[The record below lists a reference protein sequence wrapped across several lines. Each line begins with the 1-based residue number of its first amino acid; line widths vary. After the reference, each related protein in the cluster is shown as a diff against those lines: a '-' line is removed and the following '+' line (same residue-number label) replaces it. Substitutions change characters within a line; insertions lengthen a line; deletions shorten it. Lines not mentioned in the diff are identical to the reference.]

1 MMMEMRVDKITIPDR
16 YTRTP
21 PKESKVENHAVYY
34 TKHRQFKKQ
43 IVVTQNGWLVD
54 GLCDYIVAVMCGME
68 TVTCEINQ
76 QRISHEKQCKR
87 IATTSKRG
95 KRKILYQRQDG
106 KCAICGRA
114 LQIDDYT
121 SMENYLTI
129 DHIFPLSRGG
139 VNTID
144 NLQGLCRNCNSIK
157 SDII

>member
-1 MMMEMRVDKITIPDR
+1 MVMEMRVDKITVPAE

-21 PKESKVENHAVYY
+21 PKESKIENHAVYY
-34 TKHRQFKKQ
+34 IKHRQFKRQ
-43 IVVTQNGWLVD
+43 IVVTPNGWLVD

-76 QRISHEKQCKR
+76 RRISHEKQCKR
-87 IATTSKRG
+87 MAAESKRR

-106 KCAICGRA
+106 KCAICGKA

-121 SMENYLTI
+121 SVENYLTI

-144 NLQGLCRNCNSIK
+144 NLQGLCRNCNRIK
-157 SDII
+157 SDIV

>member
-1 MMMEMRVDKITIPDR
+1 
-16 YTRTP
+16 
-21 PKESKVENHAVYY
+21 
-34 TKHRQFKKQ
+34 
-43 IVVTQNGWLVD
+43 
-54 GLCDYIVAVMCGME
+54 ME
-68 TVTCEINQ
+68 TVMCEVSQ

-144 NLQGLCRNCNSIK
+144 NLQGLCRSCNSMK
-157 SDII
+157 SDIV